1 VIGADLE
8 IPAMTVMPP
17 VEVPQESPAHVG
29 NTTIEGVPPS
39 RKRKRAL
46 LVVLG
51 LTSLVVLAVL
61 VYAARFDLNSWKSEI
76 EAAVSKATNMHVT
89 IEGTLERKRW
99 FPLTVV
105 VHGLQF
111 QNREEPV
118 VRLENVE
125 CSSLELVPLMRR
137 RLRMGTCTV
146 DGFAIAIVRGADGH
160 FNFERTTPRPRPP
173 PGAGSAPPALFVSRL
188 IARGG
193 AYTFGDR
200 GKPARAEITGVS
212 ANLHGFAIGRPP
224 EGIRRA
230 FSFKGELA
238 WDALHRD
245 ALTLTQL
252 KSKVS
257 AGGGHFLLDDLS
269 LDAFGGRGTGTFAAD
284 TSERTPR
291 FELSLEVPRCHVEH
305 LLEGLRTEPVIGGEA
320 ALAMHV
326 RAAGR
331 NKDELTQ
338 TLSGDVSLSG
348 RHLQTH
354 DLDMD
359 KLIHKFDKTRGFS
372 LIDLAAFF
380 IAGPLGPI
388 ATKGYDFGRVY
399 KQLGTGEG
407 TLDRLLTTWRIDDGI
422 AEAKDCALA
431 TKKNR
436 VAFAG
441 KIDLVHG
448 VYQDAAIAVLD
459 ERGCSRYT
467 EKLSGPVGGG
477 RDIGKSTMKA
487 IAGPFIG
494 LYQKIHHAF
503 DQKCDVF
510 YSGSVPQ
517 PAKHEDKADDPKDKA
532 KAHPQ

>member
-1 VIGADLE
+1 VKL
-8 IPAMTVMPP
+8 
-17 VEVPQESPAHVG
+17 
-29 NTTIEGVPPS
+29 PS
-39 RKRKRAL
+39 LLKRRRAL

-51 LTSLVVLAVL
+51 LTSAGILAVL
-61 VYAARFDLNSWKSEI
+61 VYAARFDLNSWKPEI
-76 EAAVSKATNMHVT
+76 EAAASKATDMHVT
-89 IEGTLERKRW
+89 IQGALELKRW
-99 FPLTVV
+99 FPLTLV

-118 VRLENVE
+118 LKLDNVE
-125 CSSLELVPLMRR
+125 CSSLEPLPLLRG
-137 RLRMGTCTV
+137 RLRLGTCTV

-173 PGAGSAPPALFVSRL
+173 AGVSSAPPVVLVSHL
-188 IARGG
+188 IVKGG
-193 AYTFGDR
+193 VYVFTER
-200 GKPARAEITGVS
+200 GKPARAEIAGIR
-212 ANLHGFAIGRPP
+212 ADLHGFAIDKFP

-238 WDALHRD
+238 WDTLRRD

-252 KSKVS
+252 KSKIS
-257 AGGGHFLLDDLS
+257 AGGGHYLLDDLS
-269 LDAFGGRGTGTFAAD
+269 LDAFGGKGTGTFAAD
-284 TSERTPR
+284 TSDPMPR
-291 FELSLEVPRCHVEH
+291 FELRLEVPRCRVEH
-305 LLEGLRTEPVIGGEA
+305 LLEGLRTEPVIGGQA

-338 TLSGDVSLSG
+338 TLSGDVALSG
-348 RHLQTH
+348 RNLQTH
-354 DLDMD
+354 DLDLD
-359 KLIHKFDKTRGFS
+359 KLIHKFDKTRGFN

-388 ATKGYDFGRVY
+388 ATKGHDFGRVY
-399 KQLGTGEG
+399 LQLGTGEG
-407 TLDRLLTTWRIDDGI
+407 ALDRLVSTWRIDDGL

-436 VAFAG
+436 VAFVG

-448 VYQDAAIAVLD
+448 VYQDAAIGVLD
-459 ERGCSRYT
+459 KRGCSRYT

-477 RDIGKSTMKA
+477 RSFGKSTMKA
-487 IAGPFIG
+487 IGGPFIG
-494 LYQKIHHAF
+494 LFQKIHHAF

-517 PAKHEDKADDPKDKA
+517 PDKDEAKSPA
-532 KAHPQ
+532 KEAPRPDR

>member
-1 VIGADLE
+1 
-8 IPAMTVMPP
+8 MTAL
-17 VEVPQESPAHVG
+17 S
-29 NTTIEGVPPS
+29 
-39 RKRKRAL
+39 KRRRAL

-51 LTSLVVLAVL
+51 LPSLVVLAVL
-61 VYAARFDLNSWKSEI
+61 VYAACFDLNSWKPEI
-76 EAAVSKATNMHVT
+76 EAAASKAAHTHVT
-89 IEGTLERKRW
+89 IQGTLERKRW

-111 QNREEPV
+111 QNRDEPV

-125 CSSLELVPLMRR
+125 CSSLELIPLIRG
-137 RLRMGTCTV
+137 RLRMGTCAV
-146 DGFAIAIVRGADGH
+146 DGFAVTIVKGADGH

-173 PGAGSAPPALFVSRL
+173 AGASSAPPAVFASHL
-188 IARGG
+188 IVRGG
-193 AYTFGDR
+193 AYSFAER
-200 GKPARAEITGVS
+200 GSPATAEITGIGADLRS
-212 ANLHGFAIGRPP
+212 FAIGTPP

-238 WDALHRD
+238 WDTLHRD

-257 AGGGHFLLDDLS
+257 ASGGHFLLDDLS
-269 LDAFGGRGTGTFAAD
+269 LEAFGGKGTGTFAAD

-291 FELSLEVPRCHVEH
+291 FELSLDFPRCRVEH
-305 LLEGLRTEPVIGGEA
+305 LLEGLRTEPLIGGEA

-348 RHLQTH
+348 SNLQTH
-354 DLDMD
+354 DLDLD

-388 ATKGYDFGRVY
+388 ATKGYDFGSVY

-407 TLDRLLTTWRIDDGI
+407 TLDRLLTRWRIDDGM

-441 KIDLVHG
+441 KIELVQG

-467 EKLSGPVGGG
+467 EKLSGPVGG
-477 RDIGKSTMKA
+477 RQPVGKRTMRA
-487 IAGPFIG
+487 LAGPFVG
-494 LYQKIHHAF
+494 FFQKIHHAF
-503 DQKCDVF
+503 DRKCDVF
-510 YSGSVPQ
+510 YSGSVRHPDR
-517 PAKHEDKADDPKDKA
+517 HEGKGDDPKDKSTSPA
-532 KAHPQ
+532 QKAPRPDR

>member
-1 VIGADLE
+1 LI
-8 IPAMTVMPP
+8 
-17 VEVPQESPAHVG
+17 
-29 NTTIEGVPPS
+29 
-39 RKRKRAL
+39 KRRRVL

-51 LTSLVVLAVL
+51 LTGVGVLAVL
-61 VYAARFDLNSWKSEI
+61 VCAARFDLNSWKPEI
-76 EAAVSKATNMHVT
+76 EAAASKATDMHVT
-89 IEGTLERKRW
+89 IQGALELKRW
-99 FPLTVV
+99 FPLTLI

-118 VRLENVE
+118 LKLENVE
-125 CSSLELVPLMRR
+125 CSSLEPLPLLRG

-173 PGAGSAPPALFVSRL
+173 AVVSSAPPVVLVSHL
-188 IARGG
+188 IVQGG
-193 AYTFGDR
+193 AYVFTER
-200 GKPARAEITGVS
+200 GQPARAEIAGIS
-212 ANLHGFAIGRPP
+212 ADLHGFAIGKFP

-230 FSFKGELA
+230 FAFKGALA
-238 WDALHRD
+238 WDTLRRD

-252 KSKVS
+252 KSKIS
-257 AGGGHFLLDDLS
+257 AGGGHYLLEDLS
-269 LDAFGGRGTGTFAAD
+269 LDAFGGKGTGTFAAD
-284 TSERTPR
+284 TGDSIPH
-291 FELSLEVPRCHVEH
+291 FELRLDVPRCGVEH
-305 LLEGLRTEPVIGGEA
+305 LLEGLRTEPVISGEA
-320 ALAMHV
+320 ALSMHV

-338 TLSGDVSLSG
+338 TLSGDVALSG
-348 RHLQTH
+348 RNLKTH
-354 DLDMD
+354 DLDLD

-388 ATKGYDFGRVY
+388 ATKGHDFGRVY
-399 KQLGTGEG
+399 LQLGTGEG
-407 TLDRLLTTWRIDDGI
+407 TLDRLVSTWRIDDGL

-436 VAFAG
+436 VAFVG

-448 VYQDAAIAVLD
+448 VYQDAAIGVLD

-467 EKLSGPVGGG
+467 EKLSGPVGG
-477 RDIGKSTMKA
+477 RRSFGKSTMKA
-487 IAGPFIG
+487 IAGPFVG
-494 LYQKIHHAF
+494 LFQKIHHAF

-510 YSGSVPQ
+510 YNGSVPQ
-517 PAKHEDKADDPKDKA
+517 PDKDEAKSPAQKAPR
-532 KAHPQ
+532 PGR

>member
-1 VIGADLE
+1 
-8 IPAMTVMPP
+8 MP
-17 VEVPQESPAHVG
+17 SL
-29 NTTIEGVPPS
+29 N
-39 RKRKRAL
+39 KRRRVL

-51 LTSLVVLAVL
+51 LTGVGVLAAL
-61 VYAARFDLNSWKSEI
+61 VCAARFDLNSWKPEI
-76 EAAVSKATNMHVT
+76 EAAASKATDMHVT
-89 IEGTLERKRW
+89 IQGALELKRW
-99 FPLTVV
+99 FPLTLVV
-105 VHGLQF
+105 RGLQF

-118 VRLENVE
+118 LKLENVE
-125 CSSLELVPLMRR
+125 CSSLEPIPLLRG
-137 RLRMGTCTV
+137 RLRLGTCTV

-173 PGAGSAPPALFVSRL
+173 AGVSSSPPVVLVSHL
-188 IARGG
+188 IVQGG
-193 AYTFGDR
+193 AYVFTER
-200 GKPARAEITGVS
+200 GKPARAEIAGIS
-212 ANLHGFAIGRPP
+212 ADLHGFAIGKFP

-230 FSFKGELA
+230 FSFKGVLA
-238 WDALHRD
+238 WDTLRRD

-252 KSKVS
+252 KSKIS
-257 AGGGHFLLDDLS
+257 AGGGHFVLDDLS
-269 LDAFGGRGTGTFAAD
+269 LDAFGGQGTGTFAAD
-284 TSERTPR
+284 TSDPMPR
-291 FELSLEVPRCHVEH
+291 FELSLEVPRCRVEH

-338 TLSGDVSLSG
+338 TLSGDVALSG
-348 RHLQTH
+348 KNLQTH
-354 DLDMD
+354 DLDLD
-359 KLIHKFDKTRGFS
+359 KLIHKFDKTRGFN

-388 ATKGYDFGRVY
+388 ATKGHDFGRVY
-399 KQLGTGEG
+399 LQLGTGEG
-407 TLDRLLTTWRIDDGI
+407 ALDRLVSTWRIDDGL

-436 VAFAG
+436 VAFVG

-448 VYQDAAIAVLD
+448 VYQDAAIGVLD

-467 EKLSGPVGGG
+467 EKLSGPVGG
-477 RDIGKSTMKA
+477 RRSFGKSTMKA
-487 IAGPFIG
+487 MAGPFIG
-494 LYQKIHHAF
+494 LAQKIHHAF

-517 PAKHEDKADDPKDKA
+517 PDKKEAKSPPKES
-532 KAHPQ
+532 P

>member
-1 VIGADLE
+1 VTSSSKG
-8 IPAMTVMPP
+8 
-17 VEVPQESPAHVG
+17 
-29 NTTIEGVPPS
+29 
-39 RKRKRAL
+39 RRAL
-46 LVVLG
+46 LVVVG

-76 EAAVSKATNMHVT
+76 EAAASTAADMHVT
-89 IEGTLERKRW
+89 IQGTVERKRW
-99 FPLTVV
+99 FPLTLV

-118 VRLENVE
+118 LTLEHVE
-125 CSSLELVPLMRR
+125 CSSLELIPLLRR

-146 DGFAIAIVRGADGH
+146 DGFAIAIVRGADRH

-173 PGAGSAPPALFVSRL
+173 AGASSAPPVLFVSRL
-188 IARGG
+188 IVRGG
-193 AYTFGDR
+193 AYTFAER
-200 GKPARAEITGVS
+200 GGPARAAIAGIS
-212 ANLHGFAIGRPP
+212 ADLHSFAIGTPP

-230 FSFKGELA
+230 FTFKGELA
-238 WDALHRD
+238 WDKLQRD
-245 ALTLTQL
+245 ALTLTDMT
-252 KSKVS
+252 SNVS
-257 AGGGHFLLDDLS
+257 AAGGHFQLDDLS
-269 LDAFGGRGTGTFAAD
+269 LDAFGGKGTGTFAAD
-284 TSERTPR
+284 TSEQTPR
-291 FELSLEVPRCHVEH
+291 FELSVDVPRCRVEH
-305 LLEGLRTEPVIGGEA
+305 LLEALRTEPVIGGEA

-348 RHLQTH
+348 SNLHTH
-354 DLDMD
+354 DLDLD
-359 KLIHKFDKTRGFS
+359 KLIHKFDKTRGFN

-388 ATKGYDFGRVY
+388 ATKGVDFGRVY

-441 KIDLVHG
+441 KIELVHG
-448 VYQDAAIAVLD
+448 VYQNAAIAVLD

-467 EKLSGPVGGG
+467 EKLSGPVGG
-477 RDIGKSTMKA
+477 RQPLAKRTAKA
-487 IAGPFIG
+487 LVGPFVG
-494 LYQKIHHAF
+494 FFQKLDHAF
-503 DQKCDVF
+503 DTKCDVF

-517 PAKHEDKADDPKDKA
+517 PDKHEGKGDDPADKRKSPGQ
-532 KAHPQ
+532 KAPRPDR